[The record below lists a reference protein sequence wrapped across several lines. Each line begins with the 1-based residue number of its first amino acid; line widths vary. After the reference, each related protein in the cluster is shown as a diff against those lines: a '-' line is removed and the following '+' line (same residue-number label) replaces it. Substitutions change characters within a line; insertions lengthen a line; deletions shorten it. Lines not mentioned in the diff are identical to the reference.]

1 MTACVNK
8 KSKRVAA
15 VVTASLVGALSIGA
29 PAVALAANANI
40 DLQFAAGDEFAQGT
54 LESIKVDG
62 VKVTGKDANG
72 VATVQLATDD
82 VDAQNLPL
90 TVSVEKIKPAGA
102 AGFEKVD
109 GINYRM
115 RVYKADKDG
124 NPTGSALSG
133 DTIRSAGSYVVTVE
147 ALSGSDFAGQVYK
160 QALNVKGAAFPSGL
174 VAYEN
179 ATSDKTFTYTGSE
192 LSVDHFVG
200 EGVSLTEG
208 VDYTVS
214 FKKDGKNADL
224 KDAGTYTATLTGLG
238 SYSGSSA
245 SCKIEV
251 AKFAITGDTKVSV
264 APFTDAA
271 PSNPTSVINA
281 DGTQLDASLVGLTP
295 VETIS
300 KPGKYFFKVSAQD
313 TDNITVGPDQAA
325 GKHTFGYKV
334 ENIASFNYGKAA
346 LADSYEMITADLDIF
361 DVDNIKAYYGKTAIA
376 TKPTITVYNQDS
388 ANPAQDLADGKFGT
402 YTVTVD
408 IVDDVNFKYA
418 GSKTVTVVVYDDV
431 LDADK
436 QLYVYEN
443 GSNVAITSYGKLYDG
458 NGVSADNFRIS
469 AKGTSAK
476 DYTKKIVDSEGKT
489 VSEAVSAGDYKLVAT
504 SKKYKLT
511 GTTEMPVTVKK
522 VDLTTLKAANLVKWN
537 EVSGQEYLPLDKAII
552 LVNNSY
558 NAIEALDLRAD
569 TGNAAVSGD
578 PVADFAGF
586 DRIAD
591 CADVVVEWNDN
602 GTWKK
607 VGKISAAG
615 EYRAVVTVGEDIASN
630 YVLPE
635 GKDEVVLNFTVATK
649 TYFSDVQ
656 PSDWFYNAVN
666 KAAENKYMN
675 GYGGTTT
682 FGPNDALTR
691 GQVAVVLFNMSG
703 AVIPQDETNA
713 HYNTESGWNTGFSD
727 VDGKQYY
734 GQAIYWAKKT
744 GVVNGYADGSF
755 RPDQTITREQ
765 FAGMLANYAKLV
777 NRDETVGTVD
787 VDEALKGF
795 KDASSVSDW
804 AEDAVAW
811 AVSKDVMG
819 NGGSINP
826 AGTLTRAEAAAMSV
840 NYQPN
845 RK

>member
-1 MTACVNK
+1 
-8 KSKRVAA
+8 
-15 VVTASLVGALSIGA
+15 
-29 PAVALAANANI
+29 
-40 DLQFAAGDEFAQGT
+40 
-54 LESIKVDG
+54 
-62 VKVTGKDANG
+62 
-72 VATVQLATDD
+72 
-82 VDAQNLPL
+82 
-90 TVSVEKIKPAGA
+90 
-102 AGFEKVD
+102 
-109 GINYRM
+109 M

-124 NPTGSALSG
+124 KPTGSALSG
-133 DTIRSAGSYVVTVE
+133 DTIRSAGSYIVTVE
-147 ALSGSDFAGQVYK
+147 ALSGSPFAGQVYK
-160 QALNVKGAAFPSGL
+160 QALNVKGAAFPTDL

-179 ATSDKTFTYTGSE
+179 AGTDSTFTYTGSG

-200 EGVSLTEG
+200 KGDIKLTEG

-214 FKKDGKNADL
+214 FKKDGKDAEL
-224 KDAGTYTATLTGLG
+224 KNAGTYTATLTGLG

-271 PSNPTSVINA
+271 PSNPTSVINK

-295 VETIS
+295 VNTVS
-300 KPGKYFFKVSAQD
+300 APGKYSFKVSAED
-313 TDNITVGPDQAA
+313 NDNITVGPNQAA
-325 GKHTFGYKV
+325 GMHTFGYKV
-334 ENIASFNYGKAA
+334 ENIASFTYGKAA

-361 DVDNIKAYYGKTAIA
+361 NTGNIKAYNGKTAIA
-376 TKPTITVYNQDS
+376 TGPTITVYKQGSSD
-388 ANPAQDLADGKFGT
+388 AAQDLAKGVFGT
-402 YTVTVD
+402 YTVTVEVAD
-408 IVDDVNFKYA
+408 TNDFKYA
-418 GSKTVTVVVYDDV
+418 GSKTVTVVVYEDV

-436 QLYVYEN
+436 QLYVFES

-469 AKGTSAK
+469 AKGTSEK
-476 DYTKKIVDSEGKT
+476 DYSKKIVDSEGKT

-511 GTTEMPVTVKK
+511 GTTEMPVTIKK
-522 VDLTTLKAANLVKWN
+522 VDLTTLKAASLVKWN
-537 EVSGQEYLPLDKAII
+537 DVSGQEYLPLSKAII
-552 LVNNSY
+552 PVQTSF

-569 TGNAAVSGD
+569 TGNAAAAGD

-591 CADVVVEWNDN
+591 CADVVIEWNDN

-607 VGKISAAG
+607 VGKIDAAG

-630 YVLPE
+630 YVLPQ

-656 PSDWFYNAVN
+656 PSDWFYSAVN
-666 KAAENKYMN
+666 KAALNQYMN

-703 AVIPQDETNA
+703 ASIPQDETNA
-713 HYNTESGWNTGFSD
+713 HYSTVSGWNTGFSD

-777 NRDETVGTVD
+777 NRDEQVGSVD
-787 VDEALKGF
+787 VSEALKGF

-804 AEDAVAW
+804 AADAVAW

-826 AGTLTRAEAAAMSV
+826 AGTLTRAEAAAMAV